1 MGVTIKG
8 SVKPK
13 GLKFIESE
21 NIPAFLRVAHQ
32 CGYIYWIFYR
42 VLIETG
48 MRKGEAAALTWNDV
62 DLKTGMIT
70 INKTLDF
77 SADSDEELFG
87 DTKILI
93 QNEQYK

>member
-1 MGVTIKG
+1 
-8 SVKPK
+8 
-13 GLKFIESE
+13 
-21 NIPAFLRVAHQ
+21 
-32 CGYIYWIFYR
+32 
-42 VLIETG
+42 

-87 DTKILI
+87 DTKAFNSERTIQISTSLI
-93 QNEQYK
+93 QDTKQHSKHQNQNKLGLE

>member
-1 MGVTIKG
+1 
-8 SVKPK
+8 
-13 GLKFIESE
+13 
-21 NIPAFLRVAHQ
+21 
-32 CGYIYWIFYR
+32 
-42 VLIETG
+42 
-48 MRKGEAAALTWNDV
+48 MRKGEAVALNWNDV